1 MPSTLP
7 EEFTFLPISFP
18 EDAFPILHL
27 HYKIYLSDP
36 LHSQQSNSH
45 NVAEGDFI
53 SAGLSVLIKRFNKPN
68 NLAAK
73 IVLSADPSKIIS
85 YIVWNPPNVD
95 TRSKEQKEKEL
106 RADIESGSSGRDTE
120 KIYNMKKEDRVLNE
134 RYLGKG
140 YEGRW
145 WTLEV
150 LMTDEKFQRRGLGSK
165 LVRWGL
171 EKVEQDVKNR
181 NEKGKGER
189 IEGVYLIASPAGT
202 RTYEKAGFVRVG
214 ERTVE
219 VGREDKKE
227 GYTHA
232 WFVRRFE

>member
-1 MPSTLP
+1 MSSSLP

-18 EDAFPILHL
+18 DDALPILHL
-27 HYKIYLSDP
+27 HYHIYMSDP
-36 LHSQQSNSH
+36 LHSQSH
-45 NVAEGDFI
+45 NVSEDQFI
-53 SAGLSVLIKRFNKPN
+53 SAGHAVLIKRFNKPN

-73 IVLSADPSKIIS
+73 IVLSSNPSKVIS

-95 TRSKEQKEKEL
+95 IRSEEQREREI
-106 RADIESGSSGRDTE
+106 RADIERCSSGKEAE
-120 KIYNMKKEDRVLNE
+120 KIYNMKMEDRVLNE

-150 LMTDEKFQRRGLGSK
+150 LMTDEKFQRRGLGSRIVK
-165 LVRWGL
+165 LGL

-181 NEKGKGER
+181 NEKGQGER
-189 IEGVYLIASPAGT
+189 IEGAYLIASPAGA

-219 VGREDKKE
+219 VGPEGKQE

-232 WFVRRFE
+232 WFVKRF